1 MSQSNRLW
9 ALGSVGAMI
18 VLLLAGWFVG
28 AQPALTAAALADQ
41 ERQNVEAQ
49 NAAQLLELAQLADLR
64 ANQDELDDEYRTLRR
79 SIPSTPG
86 TSAFIDG
93 LDALALKAGVTI
105 TGFTVADPLAYTV
118 PASAATAP
126 VTEST
131 ESGDPT
137 EVPADPSLTTTA
149 PPMAVTNPLITPD
162 NFVGVLVGIDVVGQY
177 DAVLSFIDGLQTG
190 KRLFLV
196 TAIESD
202 RAADVESAAK
212 NIVAARVS
220 GFIYVLEQN

>member
-28 AQPALTAAALADQ
+28 AQPALAAAGLANQ
-41 ERQNVEAQ
+41 ERQNVETQ
-49 NAAQLLELAQLADLR
+49 NAAQVIGLAELAELR
-64 ANQDELDDEYRTLRR
+64 ANEDDLQDEYATLRR

-118 PASAATAP
+118 PASAVDQLA
-126 VTEST
+126 ST
-131 ESGDPT
+131 ESADPT
-137 EVPADPSLTTTA
+137 EAPADPSLTTTA
-149 PPMAVTNPLITPD
+149 PPVAVTNPLITPD
-162 NFVGVLVGIDVVGQY
+162 NFVAVLVGIDVVGQY
-177 DAVLSFIDGLQTG
+177 DAVLEFVDGLQNG

-202 RAADVESAAK
+202 RANDTESAAA
-212 NIVAARVS
+212 NIVSARVS
-220 GFIYVLEQN
+220 GFIYVLDQN